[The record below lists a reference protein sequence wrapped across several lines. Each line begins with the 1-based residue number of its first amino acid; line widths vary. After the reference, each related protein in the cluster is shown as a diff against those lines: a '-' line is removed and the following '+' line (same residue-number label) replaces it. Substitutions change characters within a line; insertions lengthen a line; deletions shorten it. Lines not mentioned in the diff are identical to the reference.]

1 LRRGI
6 LMGIEALTG
15 VLLLCVLVFFALGAP
30 VALALGGIAMS
41 IGYMVWGDGIFNV
54 IPTTLEA
61 TYFSFVLLAIPLYI
75 YMGQLLTKSGIG
87 DAMFNATQMV
97 IGRVRGSLAISVI
110 GVCSMIGAMVGII
123 GAGIMTSG
131 SIALKPMLDR
141 GYNRQLA
148 LGVIMAGGA
157 LGILIPPSIPMIMF
171 AATTQNSVGRMFLG
185 AMMPALLTIAMLIVY
200 VVISCRLDPSRAPLD
215 REQEH
220 VPELSAKEKFRIAR
234 DGFFAILLIVAVL
247 GSIISGIATPTE
259 SGAIGV
265 VGAILLAIVFKRF
278 KLDMF
283 RAAGMHTAT
292 LVSVAMWIIFGASVF
307 SNFHLLMGVQ
317 AMVADFTGSLDLPP
331 LAIVI
336 MFQIIM
342 LLLGFIIDEFIIVL
356 MCAPLFTPI
365 VVSMGYDPIWFGV
378 LMIINILVA
387 VQTPPYGFALFYLK
401 GIAPADVSM
410 ADIYRSVAP
419 FILVNLVVLVLCM
432 IFPQIILWL
441 PNLVMGGPG

>member
-1 LRRGI
+1 
-6 LMGIEALTG
+6 MGIEALTG
-15 VLLLCVLVFFALGAP
+15 VLLLCVLIFFALGAP

-41 IGYMVWGDGIFNV
+41 VGYMVWGDGIFNV

-75 YMGQLLTKSGIG
+75 YMVQLLTKSGIG

-97 IGRVRGSLAISVI
+97 IGKVRGSLAISVI

-141 GYNRQLA
+141 GYNRQMA

-185 AMMPALLTIAMLIVY
+185 AMMPALLTIFMLIIY

-215 REQEH
+215 REQTD
-220 VPELSAKEKFRIAR
+220 VPELSAKEKFRIGR

-283 RAAGMHTAT
+283 RSAGMHTAT

-317 AMVADFTGSLDLPP
+317 AMVADFTTSLDLPP
-331 LAIVI
+331 LAIII
-336 MFQIIM
+336 MFQVIM

-401 GIAPADVSM
+401 GIAPPDVSM

-419 FILVNLVVLVLCM
+419 FIMVNLVVLVLCM

-441 PNLVMGGPG
+441 PNLVMG

>member
-1 LRRGI
+1 
-6 LMGIEALTG
+6 MAIEMLTG
-15 VLLLCVLVFFALGAP
+15 ILLLCILVFFALGAP
-30 VALALGGIAMS
+30 VGLALGGIAMG
-41 IGYMVWGDGIFNV
+41 IGYMTWGEGIFNV

-61 TYFSFVLLAIPLYI
+61 TYFSFILLAIPLYI

-87 DAMFNATQMV
+87 DAMFNASQLV
-97 IGRVRGSLAISVI
+97 IGKVRGSLAISVI

-131 SIALKPMLDR
+131 SIALRPMLER
-141 GYNRQLA
+141 GYDRRMA
-148 LGVIMAGGA
+148 LGVIMAGGG

-171 AATTQNSVGRMFLG
+171 AAATQNSIGRMFLG
-185 AMMPALLTIAMLIVY
+185 AMVPALLMILLLICY
-200 VVISCRLDPSRAPLD
+200 VVISCKINPDKAPLD
-215 REQEH
+215 LEQNDYEEQT
-220 VPELSAKEKFRIAR
+220 PKQKFRILR
-234 DGFFAILLIVAVL
+234 DGLFSILLIVTVL
-247 GSIISGIATPTE
+247 GSIITGIATPTE

-283 RAAGMHTAT
+283 RSAGIQTAI
-292 LVSVAMWIIFGASVF
+292 LVSVAMWVIFGASVF

-317 AMVADFTGSLDLPP
+317 SMVANFTDGLNLPP
-331 LAIVI
+331 IMIII

-365 VVSMGYDPIWFGV
+365 AVGLGYDPIWFGI
-378 LMIINILVA
+378 LMIINILIA

-401 GIAPADVSM
+401 GIAPANVGM
-410 ADIYRSVAP
+410 GEIYKSVTP
-419 FILVNLVVLVLCM
+419 FILLNLTVLILCM
-432 IFPQIILWL
+432 VFPDIILWL
-441 PNLVMGGPG
+441 PNKVMG